1 MYDFLDNSYIEIY
14 TFQCQNLE
22 VSHFPQLIHSARALV
37 NEIRDLK
44 LIPVTWSSNFSN
56 GDNKQMVLCAQNRQ
70 VLPRIQKVFC
80 SYVKYLHKTTMNYI
94 CTLFMSYSG
103 FRLLLVQPK
112 LRYAYSLWDILG
124 TFKNVLK
131 L

>member
-1 MYDFLDNSYIEIY
+1 MCDFMDNSYIEIY

-37 NEIRDLK
+37 NDIRDLK

-80 SYVKYLHKTTMNYI
+80 SDVKYLHQTTMNDI

-103 FRLLLVQPK
+103 FRPLLVQPK